1 MKDDQIIELYWQ
13 RDENAIRETQTQYG
27 KYCHAIAEHI
37 LHDDKDAEECVN
49 DTWLQAWN
57 NIPPQRPTY
66 LQLYLAKITRN
77 LAFGRYRTSHA
88 KKRGGGEANAV
99 LEELAECLAGTSDVE
114 TEYLGQELADSINRF
129 VRSLPEL
136 KGNLF
141 VRRYFYTEPVSEI
154 AKRYGL
160 TENHIMVILSR
171 VRKKLKIY
179 LEKEGYEI

>member
-27 KYCHAIAEHI
+27 NYCHAIAEHI
-37 LHDDKDAEECVN
+37 LHDDKDSEECVN

-77 LAFGRYRTSHA
+77 LAFARYRMSHA
-88 KKRGGGEANAV
+88 KKRGGGEVNVV

-141 VRRYFYTEPVSEI
+141 VRRYFYTEPVSAI

-160 TENHIMVILSR
+160 TENHTMVILSR
-171 VRKKLKIY
+171 VRKKLKIF